1 VALGLQLILWH
12 DVANARVMR
21 WTHGMSEGEGV
32 VDIAT
37 QMQAT
42 LKNAD
47 HETTSND

>member
-1 VALGLQLILWH
+1 VALGLQIILWH

-21 WTHGMSEGEGV
+21 WTHSMNEGAGV

-37 QMQAT
+37 QMQVT